1 MVAVF
6 LIELE
11 TRLMNFR
18 YLCGNNFSLADA
30 AIFPFVR
37 QFAGVDS
44 DWFRASAFRA
54 LNKWLEAILVTEL
67 FGRVMAK

>member
-1 MVAVF
+1 VF
-6 LIELE
+6 LTELE
-11 TRLMNFR
+11 VSLIHSR

-30 AIFPFVR
+30 AIFPFIR
-37 QFAGVDS
+37 QFSGVDN

-54 LNKWLEAILVTEL
+54 VNKWLEAFLATEL